1 MLLWLFR
8 PLKFLAG
15 AMRDLSSPRRI
26 AVALALGMLVG
37 LVPKDNLTA
46 VALGM
51 LLFSLRVNLAAG
63 SLSALLFIWIGKLS
77 EPILDRVGYALLVS
91 PSLEPI
97 WSRLYQL
104 PMVPWTGLNNA
115 IVLGSLVIGLALF
128 YPAYHITSR
137 CLLAL
142 SEKYGDRVMEEL
154 KKYRIYQL
162 CTGADFA
169 SAWSWRG

>member
-1 MLLWLFR
+1 MLLWVFR

-15 AMRDLSSPRRI
+15 TMRDLSSPRRI
-26 AVALALGMLVG
+26 AVAVALGMLVG

-46 VALGM
+46 VLLGM
-51 LLFSLRVNLAAG
+51 LLLTLRVNLAAG
-63 SLSALLFIWIGKLS
+63 SLSALFFTWIGKLS
-77 EPILDRVGYALLVS
+77 EPILDRAGYALLVS

-104 PMVPWTGLNNA
+104 PLVPWTGLNNT
-115 IVLGSLVIGLALF
+115 ILLGSLVFGLALV

-137 CLLAL
+137 CLLTL
-142 SEKYGDRVMEEL
+142 SEKYGDRILEEL
-154 KKYRIYQL
+154 QKYRIYQV

-169 SAWSWRG
+169 SAWSWKG